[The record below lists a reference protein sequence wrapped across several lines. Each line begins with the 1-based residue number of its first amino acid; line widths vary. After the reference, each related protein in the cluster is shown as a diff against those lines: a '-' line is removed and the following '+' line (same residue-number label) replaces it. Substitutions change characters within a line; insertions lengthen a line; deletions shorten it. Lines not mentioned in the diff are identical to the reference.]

1 MRPVPARLPARGFRL
16 WFLLLAL
23 VPCLARA
30 TPPGLELDLSL
41 DPSSRLLQVRA
52 TLDFEGAGSFAWDL
66 APEFSLGPVTLD
78 GSPVAAAATV
88 GAAGERVYRVALPQR
103 LARHRIEIAY
113 SGTLRALDGG
123 LDHRGVLGGLPAMAG
138 AQGSFLPA
146 GYAWYPRP
154 GDTFR
159 YALAIRTPAGQRAVA
174 AGRLVRETVAAE
186 GNSARFEFEQ
196 AAEGI
201 DLMVGPY
208 SVEERSMRLPT
219 GEAVRLRTW
228 FHEPLAGLSAGYLDA
243 AAADRLRHARPDL
256 SRHRGAQAA
265 VHPRHLARPRDP
277 AQLVGQRRVH
287 RRLAR

>member
-103 LARHRIEIAY
+103 PARHRIEIAY
-113 SGTLRALDGG
+113 SGTLRALDGS
-123 LDHRGVLGGLPAMAG
+123 LDHRGVP
-138 AQGSFLPA
+138 
-146 GYAWYPRP
+146 
-154 GDTFR
+154 
-159 YALAIRTPAGQRAVA
+159 
-174 AGRLVRETVAAE
+174 E
-186 GNSARFEFEQ
+186 
-196 AAEGI
+196 
-201 DLMVGPY
+201 
-208 SVEERSMRLPT
+208 
-219 GEAVRLRTW
+219 
-228 FHEPLAGLSAGYLDA
+228 
-243 AAADRLRHARPDL
+243 
-256 SRHRGAQAA
+256 
-265 VHPRHLARPRDP
+265 
-277 AQLVGQRRVH
+277 
-287 RRLAR
+287 